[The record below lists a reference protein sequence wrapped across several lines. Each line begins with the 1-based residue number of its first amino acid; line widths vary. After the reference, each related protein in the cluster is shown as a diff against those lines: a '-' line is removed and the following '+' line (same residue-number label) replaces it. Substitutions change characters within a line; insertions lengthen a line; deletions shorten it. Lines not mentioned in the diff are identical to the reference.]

1 MMIRTKQ
8 KSSKSRI
15 IVNSKKLSKSKTFN
29 KKDMSYSTMS
39 NSSKEFD
46 IVGLVYPNEWR
57 NNTEE
62 LYSKSKRKLEP
73 FNWFICSYRMYDY
86 ENEMYYSSVS
96 PDVHFY
102 SSETGK
108 TLTARGGLSKRE
120 GERYRKPVVASVDRA
135 RLLILSDPHNKKM
148 LCKQFGYMCGCNSK
162 RDVLSTECHL
172 TINSGE
178 ALIKGAQYAIKLGY
192 DGVVIQHDC
201 MESDLDTSDAII
213 CQNATFV
220 FRKSILETM
229 DESSQSDRCGIVKYS
244 KKHNS
249 CIRKVIPKFPTT
261 REIDDLLEDNNCS
274 IVSVI
279 MYDIVKMY
287 MKKRNKL

>member
-1 MMIRTKQ
+1 MVRTKQ
-8 KSSKSRI
+8 DTSKSRSSKS
-15 IVNSKKLSKSKTFN
+15 KK
-29 KKDMSYSTMS
+29 STS
-39 NSSKEFD
+39 DFD
-46 IVGLVYPNEWR
+46 VVGLVYPNEWR
-57 NNTEE
+57 SNTAK
-62 LYSKSKRKLEP
+62 LYPNSRKLEP

-102 SSETGK
+102 SSDTGK
-108 TLTARGGLSKRE
+108 TLVAKGLSKRRMRNGTTE
-120 GERYRKPVVASVDRA
+120 PKIIRPK
-135 RLLILSDPHNKKM
+135 LLILSEPHNKKM

-162 RDVLSTECHL
+162 RDVLSTDCHL

-201 MESDLDTSDAII
+201 IKSELDTSDAII

-220 FRKSILETM
+220 FKKSILETI
-229 DESSQSDRCGIVKYS
+229 DESQSGRCGIVKYS

-249 CIRKVIPKFPTT
+249 CIRKVIPKFPTVI
-261 REIDDLLEDNNCS
+261 EIDDLLEDNNCS
-274 IVSVI
+274 VVSVI